1 MVSKGKA
8 FGRAPQR
15 SKILIVQAPLRVNFA
30 IQVWIAKEG
39 AFVREKPPRKTPILY
54 NPEKPPGGRFFCC
67 RRINPRE
74 QKTAKRLF
82 WRYDAA
88 PNSRIGPANSP
99 AFCLAAPGSIHY
111 GNSKTHPLSPS
122 TTPPEKF
129 GRLPYCFFRRF
140 LLHNIFPVL
149 SRSPAACPKSRFVPH
164 LLPFPAFSSFF
175 RR

>member
-82 WRYDAA
+82 WRHDAA
-88 PNSRIGPANSP
+88 PNSRIG
-99 AFCLAAPGSIHY
+99 LAIAQPSASRHRAQSTTGTAKH
-111 GNSKTHPLSPS
+111 TPPS